1 MFYENI
7 LNKIKRYHQRLN
19 GSMIEFD
26 LSSYQT
32 IFNEINKLKIE
43 FENKRDEQLKSVSQS
58 LMRDAR
64 NQECL
69 EDLLIEAYALV
80 REAIW
85 RVLKMQPFDVQIIGG
100 IVMHQGK
107 LAEMQTGEGKTLT
120 AVFPAYLNA
129 LSGKGV
135 HVLTFND
142 YLARR
147 DAQWMGPVYQFLGLS
162 VGFVQEGMSVEDRQK
177 AYISDITYL
186 TAKESGFDFLRDS
199 LCYSQVNIVHR
210 DFHYAIIDEAD
221 SILIDEARVPLII
234 AGASE
239 DFVADTFRMAQ
250 IARELRENI
259 DFQFDEYARNIFLTD
274 QGLKQVENLLNCGNL
289 YDDENI
295 ETLTRLNCAT
305 HAEYLLHRDI
315 DYIVRNE
322 KVELVDEFTGRIADK
337 RRWPDGLQAAIEA
350 KENIAIQSKGNILNS
365 ITLQHFIQ
373 LYPKIS
379 GMTATAQ
386 SAEQE
391 FKNFY
396 HLDIMV
402 IPPNKPCIRKD
413 YPDVIFQTKA
423 AKHQALINEIVEVH
437 KTMRPILVGT
447 RSVAGSAMLAEALQ
461 KQSITCEVLNAKRDE
476 YEAQIIAQ
484 AGKLGA
490 VTISTNMAGRG
501 TDIRLGGANEQEKEH
516 VAALGGLYVI
526 GTNKHESQRIDRQLR
541 GRAGRQG
548 DPGSSRFFISLEDDL
563 FVKYRLK
570 DLLPF
575 QDSSAIV
582 NAEASEIKNPLV
594 SKEINRIQRIIE
606 GQNLEIKKTVCKYSA
621 LIEQQRKMIF
631 EERKDILNG
640 NSALDFYQSKS
651 PAQFRNLMAKTGKEQ
666 LLKICNHISLFYF
679 DQFWSS
685 YLAEIADIREGIHLT
700 RLGGQEP
707 VFEFQKRSI
716 EIFDKLRGEM
726 EIDMIKSFNTI
737 DNNNADLDSLG
748 LKAPSATW
756 TYLVNDNPFENMLEV
771 QLIGNVGLNIGA
783 GLYWPLMGLYLLFK
797 RLVKKR
803 RSELVDL
810 NREQ

>member
-7 LNKIKRYHQRLN
+7 FNKLKRYHQRLN
-19 GSMIEFD
+19 GSTIEYD

-32 IFNEINKLKIE
+32 ILNEINQLKSE
-43 FENKRDEQLKSVSQS
+43 FENKSDKQFKSISHE
-58 LMRDAR
+58 LINKAR
-64 NQECL
+64 NKECL
-69 EDLLIEAYALV
+69 DDLLVEAYALV

-85 RVLKMQPFDVQIIGG
+85 RVLNMQPFDVQIIGG
-100 IVMHQGK
+100 IAMHQGK
-107 LAEMQTGEGKTLT
+107 LVEMQTGEGKTLT

-147 DAQWMGPVYQFLGLS
+147 DARWMGPVYQFLGLS
-162 VGFVQEGMSVEDRQK
+162 VGFVQEGMSVEDRKK
-177 AYISDITYL
+177 AYNSDITYL

-199 LCYSQVNIVHR
+199 LCYDLANVVHR
-210 DFHYAIIDEAD
+210 DFHYTIIDEAD

-250 IARELRENI
+250 IARCLQENI

-274 QGLKQVENLLNCGNL
+274 HGLKRVENLLNCGNL

-295 ETLTRLNCAT
+295 ETLTRLNCAI

-350 KENIAIQSKGNILNS
+350 KENIAVQSKGNILNS

-391 FKNFY
+391 FRVFY
-396 HLDIMV
+396 NLDIVV
-402 IPPNKPCIRKD
+402 IPPNKPCIRQD
-413 YPDVIFQTKA
+413 HPDIIFQTKA

-437 KTMRPILVGT
+437 KTRRPILVGT
-447 RSVAGSAMLAEALQ
+447 RSVAESVMLADELK
-461 KQSITCEVLNAKRDE
+461 KQGVAGEVLNAKWDE

-501 TDIRLGGANEQEKEH
+501 TDIRLGGADEVEKEQ

-570 DLLPF
+570 DLLPSINRF
-575 QDSSAIV
+575 HR
-582 NAEASEIKNPLV
+582 SERWNRLSFGNMSIENPLIN
-594 SKEINRIQRIIE
+594 KEINRIQRIIE

-621 LIEQQRKMIF
+621 LVEQQQRMIFQQRKA
-631 EERKDILNG
+631 ILMG
-640 NSALDFYQSKS
+640 NIVFDFYQSHS
-651 PAQFRNLMAKTGKEQ
+651 PSHFQNLKTKIGEEQ
-666 LLKICNHISLFYF
+666 LLEICSRISLFYL
-679 DQFWSS
+679 DKFWSD

-716 EIFDKLRGEM
+716 EIFEKSENEMKL
-726 EIDMIKSFNTI
+726 DMMKSFSAI
-737 DNNNADLDSLG
+737 DKNNADSDSLG

-756 TYLVNDNPFENMLEV
+756 TYLVNDNPFEDMLEI
-771 QLIGNVGLNIGA
+771 QLIGNVGLNTGA
-783 GLYWPLMGLYLLFK
+783 GLYWPLIGLYLLFK
-797 RLVKKR
+797 RLVKKDDE
-803 RSELVDL
+803 SSG
-810 NREQ
+810 

>member
-7 LNKIKRYHQRLN
+7 FSKIKKYHQRLN
-19 GSMIEFD
+19 GSTIEYD
-26 LSSYQT
+26 LSSYQM
-32 IFNEINKLKIE
+32 ILNEINQLKSE
-43 FENKRDEQLKSVSQS
+43 FENKSDEQLKSISHGFIK
-58 LMRDAR
+58 RAR

-69 EDLLIEAYALV
+69 DDFLVEAYALV
-80 REAIW
+80 REVIW
-85 RVLKMQPFDVQIIGG
+85 RVLKLRPFDVQIIGG
-100 IVMHQGK
+100 IAMHQGK

-129 LSGKGV
+129 LSGEGV

-147 DAQWMGPVYQFLGLS
+147 DAKWMGPVYEFLGLR
-162 VGFVQEGMSVEDRQK
+162 VGFVQEGMSIEDRQK
-177 AYISDITYL
+177 AYRSDITYL
-186 TAKESGFDFLRDS
+186 TAKEAGFDFLRDS
-199 LCYSQVNIVHR
+199 LCYDLANMVHR
-210 DFHYAIIDEAD
+210 DFYYAIIDEAD

-234 AGASE
+234 AGASDE
-239 DFVADTFRMAQ
+239 FVTDTFRMAQ
-250 IARELRENI
+250 IARGLQENI
-259 DFQFDEYARNIFLTD
+259 DFQFDEYARNIFLSD
-274 QGLKQVENLLNCGNL
+274 QGLKRVENLLNCSNL
-289 YDDENI
+289 YDDENFGMLI
-295 ETLTRLNCAT
+295 RLNCAI

-315 DYIVRNE
+315 DYIVRND

-350 KENIAIQSKGNILNS
+350 KENIAVQSKGNILNS

-391 FKNFY
+391 FREFY
-396 HLDIMV
+396 NLDIVV
-402 IPPNKPCIRKD
+402 IPPNKTCIRKD
-413 YPDVIFQTKA
+413 HPDIIFQTKA
-423 AKHQALINEIVEVH
+423 DKHQSLINEIVEVH
-437 KTMRPILVGT
+437 KTKRPILVGT
-447 RSVAGSAMLAEALQ
+447 SSVAESVMLADDLK
-461 KQSITCEVLNAKRDE
+461 KQGVTCEVLNAKRDE
-476 YEAQIIAQ
+476 YEAQIITE

-501 TDIRLGGANEQEKEH
+501 TDIRLGCVDEGEKEQ

-548 DPGSSRFFISLEDDL
+548 DPGSSRFFISMEDDL

-575 QDSSAIV
+575 QDASAF
-582 NAEASEIKNPLV
+582 ATADSSEIKNPLV
-594 SKEINRIQRIIE
+594 NKEINRIQRIIE

-621 LIEQQRKMIF
+621 LVEQQRRMIF
-631 EERKDILNG
+631 EKRMDILMED
-640 NSALDFYQSKS
+640 SIHEFYQFQCPDHFQS
-651 PAQFRNLMAKTGKEQ
+651 LIAKIGKQQ
-666 LLKICNHISLFYF
+666 LLKICTHISLFYL

-700 RLGGQEP
+700 RLGGREP

-716 EIFDKLRGEM
+716 EIFDKLESEM
-726 EIDMIKSFNTI
+726 KIDMIKSFNSI
-737 DNNNADLDSLG
+737 DDNN
-748 LKAPSATW
+748 
-756 TYLVNDNPFENMLEV
+756 
-771 QLIGNVGLNIGA
+771 
-783 GLYWPLMGLYLLFK
+783 
-797 RLVKKR
+797 
-803 RSELVDL
+803 
-810 NREQ
+810 